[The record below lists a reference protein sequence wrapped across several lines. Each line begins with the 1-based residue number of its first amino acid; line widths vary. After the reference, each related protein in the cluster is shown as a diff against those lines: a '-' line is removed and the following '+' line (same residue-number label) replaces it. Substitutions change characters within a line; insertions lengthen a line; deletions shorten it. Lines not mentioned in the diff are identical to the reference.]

1 MASTG
6 VQGPEL
12 PPSRPTV
19 AATHPQ
25 FSRQGQQLIVD
36 ITNLTTENEAL
47 LTANFAD
54 AVISIFDCTI
64 DFVHTALAARS
75 PDDFVAH

>member
-1 MASTG
+1 MALTG
-6 VQGPEL
+6 VQGLEL

-25 FSRQGQQLIVD
+25 LSRQGQQLIAD
-36 ITNLTTENEAL
+36 ITNLTTENEAPS
-47 LTANFAD
+47 TANFAD

-64 DFVHTALAARS
+64 DFVHAVLAARS
-75 PDDFVAH
+75 PDDFVAY